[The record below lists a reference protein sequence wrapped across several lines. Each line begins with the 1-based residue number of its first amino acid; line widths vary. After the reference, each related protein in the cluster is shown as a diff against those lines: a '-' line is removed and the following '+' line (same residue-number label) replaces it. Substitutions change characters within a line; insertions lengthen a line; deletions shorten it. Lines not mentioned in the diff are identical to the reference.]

1 MVEDK
6 VEGRMHTLENQLDRH
21 EVQCEERWK
30 TNFQRLGDIEK
41 AVERMESRI
50 ITVGG
55 AVIVFLAG
63 LVVTVFSG

>member
-1 MVEDK
+1 MVENEHD
-6 VEGRMHTLENQLDRH
+6 RRIHSLENQLDRH

-41 AVERMESRI
+41 AVERIESRI
-50 ITVGG
+50 IGVGA
-55 AVIVFLAG
+55 AVILFLAG

>member
-6 VEGRMHTLENQLDRH
+6 IDGRIHTLENQLDRH

-41 AVERMESRI
+41 AVERIESRI
-50 ITVGG
+50 IGVGA
-55 AVIVFLAG
+55 AVILFLAG
-63 LVVTVFSG
+63 LVVSVFAG

>member
-1 MVEDK
+1 MVEDR
-6 VEGRMHTLENQLDRH
+6 VEERMHTLENQLDRH

>member
-1 MVEDK
+1 MGEDRL
-6 VEGRMHTLENQLDRH
+6 EQRINTLENQLDKH

-41 AVERMESRI
+41 AIERIESRI
-50 ITVGG
+50 MAVGG
-55 AVIVFLAG
+55 AVIIFLAG

>member
-1 MVEDK
+1 MAIDK
-6 VEGRMHTLENQLDRH
+6 ISSELDLLEKELEKH

-41 AVERMESRI
+41 AVERIESRVLTI
-50 ITVGG
+50 GG

-63 LVVTVFSG
+63 LVVTVMQ